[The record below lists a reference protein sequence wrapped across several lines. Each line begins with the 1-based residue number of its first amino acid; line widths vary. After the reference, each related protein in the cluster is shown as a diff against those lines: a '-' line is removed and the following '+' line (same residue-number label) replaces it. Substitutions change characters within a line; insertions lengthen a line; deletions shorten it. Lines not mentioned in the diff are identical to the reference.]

1 MKTKDFRN
9 LGLVLSLS
17 MVRILNGLSAQKAK
31 VLEQINFFHR
41 VVEFFGGLYLNL
53 EDLASLYFYLPEN
66 RRSEL
71 KNHLNF
77 LAKGFVSW
85 KKFFEINRYSNKNI
99 RDMALNEMIFCV
111 TTFNEAYEGFR
122 LSDDLVIKESF
133 LKIME
138 NKGFSFEEKL
148 QVIRCSNNHDETK
161 LEELFSMIKTF
172 TQAEQFSSLAE
183 LDDKSLNR
191 GAKKMLSLSD
201 DFKKINRTHRR
212 AIPGSLLRREIVAV
226 AENYELPQNELIQ
239 YYYDEKHWSNF
250 KRMLFRKIERLVL
263 GIEDWLEILLHY
275 GSDRKLK
282 NLAMSKMRQL
292 GLTFY
297 QLNNTL
303 SRAMDPEIKNVILE
317 EMFLLS
323 KNSFEKLRLV
333 SIKSDDFP
341 SIFLRSFLAL
351 LELISDEEKAERA
364 CEILASSKNRNN
376 PIFVSKMV
384 DLRISFD
391 SLDKLFN
398 KSPKEGKILL
408 LPQMKLLANG
418 NLNGLLKVFNYYSV
432 IDDTK
437 ERQRKQNICLKEVLF
452 LLEEDSNVER
462 LLAVYRTALISG
474 NFSVSDKVVE
484 IVKTKNFNFKTLLL
498 VYEELEKNKIINN
511 GLASY
516 LQMEMIAKAENKSEK
531 STAFKKA
538 SLQIKSLAL
547 GQLLRAA

>member
-31 VLEQINFFHR
+31 VLERVNFFHR
-41 VVEFFGGLYLNL
+41 VAEFFGGLYLSL
-53 EDLASLYFYLPEN
+53 EDFADLYFYLPEN
-66 RRSEL
+66 RKNEL
-71 KNHLNF
+71 RTHLDF
-77 LAKGFVSW
+77 LAQNFTSW
-85 KKFFEINRYSNKNI
+85 RKFFEVHRYSNKNI
-99 RDMALNEMIFCV
+99 RDMALNEMLLCT
-111 TTFNEAYEGFR
+111 TTFYEAYDGFR
-122 LSDDLVIKESF
+122 LSEDLAIKESF

-138 NKGFSFEEKL
+138 SKAVSFEDKL
-148 QVIRCSNNHDETK
+148 QVARFGNTYSEER
-161 LEELFSMIKTF
+161 LEELFLMIKTF
-172 TQAEQFSSLAE
+172 AQAEQFASLIG

-191 GAKKMLSLSD
+191 GARKMLSLAD

-226 AENYELPQNELIQ
+226 AENYELPQSDLIQ

-323 KNSFEKLRLV
+323 KNSFEKLCIV
-333 SIKSDDFP
+333 SVKSDDFS

-351 LELISDEEKAERA
+351 LELVSDEEKAEKA

-376 PIFVSKMV
+376 PIFVSKIV
-384 DLRISFD
+384 DLRINFN
-391 SLDKLFN
+391 SLDKLFA
-398 KSPKEGKILL
+398 KSPKEGKLLL
-408 LPQMKLLANG
+408 LPQMKMLAKN
-418 NLNGLLKVFNYYSV
+418 NLNDLLKIFNYYSV

-452 LLEEDSNVER
+452 LLEEDNNVER

-484 IVKTKNFNFKTLLL
+484 IMKTKNFNFKTLLL
-498 VYEELEKNKIINN
+498 VYEELEKNKITNN

-516 LQMEMIAKAENKSEK
+516 LQMEMIAKAENNLEK

-547 GQLLRAA
+547 GRLLRAA

>member
-31 VLEQINFFHR
+31 VLERVNFFHR
-41 VVEFFGGLYLNL
+41 VAEFFGGLYLSL
-53 EDLASLYFYLPEN
+53 EDFADLYFYLPEN
-66 RRSEL
+66 RRREL
-71 KNHLNF
+71 KDHLNF
-77 LAKGFVSW
+77 LAKDFVSW
-85 KKFFEINRYSNKNI
+85 KKFFEVNRYSNKNI
-99 RDMALNEMIFCV
+99 RDMALNEMIYCV
-111 TTFNEAYEGFR
+111 NTFYEAYEGFR
-122 LSDDLVIKESF
+122 LSDDLIIKESF

-138 NKGFSFEEKL
+138 LKGSSFEEKL
-148 QVIRCSNNHDETK
+148 QVIRCSNGHDQAK
-161 LEELFSMIKTF
+161 IEELFLMIKTF
-172 TQAEQFSSLAE
+172 TQAEQFSSIIGI
-183 LDDKSLNR
+183 DDRNLNKGTR
-191 GAKKMLSLSD
+191 KMLSLAD
-201 DFKKINRTHRR
+201 DFKKVNRTHRR
-212 AIPGSLLRREIVAV
+212 SIPGSLLRREIVAV
-226 AENYELPQNELIQ
+226 AKNYELPQSELIQ

-250 KRMLFRKIERLVL
+250 KRMLFGKIERLVL

-282 NLAMSKMRQL
+282 NLAMFKMRQL

-323 KNSFEKLRLV
+323 KNSFEKLCIV
-333 SIKSDDFP
+333 SVKSDDFS

-351 LELISDEEKAERA
+351 LELVSDEEKAEKA

-376 PIFVSKMV
+376 PIFVSKIV
-384 DLRISFD
+384 DLRINFN
-391 SLDKLFN
+391 SLDKLFA
-398 KSPKEGKILL
+398 KSPKEGKLLL
-408 LPQMKLLANG
+408 LPQMKMLAKN
-418 NLNGLLKVFNYYSV
+418 NLNDLLKIFNYYSV

-452 LLEEDSNVER
+452 LLEEDNNVER

-484 IVKTKNFNFKTLLL
+484 IMKTKNFNFKTLLL
-498 VYEELEKNKIINN
+498 VYEELEKNKITNN

-516 LQMEMIAKAENKSEK
+516 LQMEMIAKAENNLEK

-547 GQLLRAA
+547 SRLLRAA